1 MRTTEAMSRLK
12 FDDALEATP
21 ESSRHHEPGPD
32 CWPDWPR
39 DAEEP
44 AVIEAAARQ
53 NTPAIVF
60 GDMVRLLGMTFAIVT
75 IIGLS
80 LRAFH
85 LY

>member
-1 MRTTEAMSRLK
+1 MPAADAMSHRE

-21 ESSRHHEPGPD
+21 EFPRHRESD
-32 CWPDWPR
+32 CWPDWPS
-39 DAEEP
+39 DADEP

-60 GDMVRLLGMTFAIVT
+60 GDMVRLLGLTFAIMAVMD
-75 IIGLS
+75 LS